1 MDRQRMDA
9 GLQFGSKRRID
20 HAVALK
26 SALSAEGFR
35 HDINSEMGFAALPM
49 SGMTLVAVGLVLDLE
64 TERREGLG
72 ELLRNG
78 CPDSH
83 EP

>member
-1 MDRQRMDA
+1 MDRECMDA

-20 HAVALK
+20 HAMARE

-35 HDINSEMGFAALPM
+35 HDIDSEMGFAALPM
-49 SGMTLVAVGLVLDLE
+49 SGVTSVAVGLILDLE
-64 TERREGLG
+64 AERRERLG

-78 CPDSH
+78 CPDTH